1 MTKQTSDYHGRKMM
15 KTNQTTSLV
24 VAAVLLQALSLPV
37 MAEEIH
43 GNETEY
49 SVSLGSQSLE
59 NYLGQGST
67 AIGNTAIGF
76 MAQRDNT
83 TGGVIPQS
91 ADGLFPT
98 TRLGR
103 KTLRLGQP
111 LFRKVNGIRIVLQ

>member
-1 MTKQTSDYHGRKMM
+1 M

-24 VAAVLLQALSLPV
+24 VAAVLIQALSLPV

-59 NYLGQGST
+59 NYDLGQGST

-83 TGGVIPQS
+83 TGG
-91 ADGLFPT
+91 G
-98 TRLGR
+98 
-103 KTLRLGQP
+103 
-111 LFRKVNGIRIVLQ
+111 